1 MTVVW
6 ILLGIFFFFALLL
19 ALPLRI
25 FLRYTGETGLQYRV
39 KYAFF
44 PLADSEKPKKAEEV
58 AAKKQKDT
66 AEKPKKASG
75 GAAQT
80 LLSFLG
86 LEDISSAAN
95 AKRAIDEQ
103 GLLEVLHGVPEAVGS
118 LLKRTGRLL
127 KKGVVKR
134 FDLRIVCGD
143 GDPADAAM
151 RYGTVCAAVYP
162 LLTLLGSAMKLKR
175 RKVDIRCD
183 FNNDGIQASF
193 EGQIN
198 YRPWHFVCFACG
210 LLWRYIKRNTM
221 KEGKPNE

>member
-6 ILLGIFFFFALLL
+6 ILLGILFFFALLL

-25 FLRYTGETGLQYRV
+25 FLRYTEENGLQYRV
-39 KYAFF
+39 KYAFL
-44 PLADSEKPKKAEEV
+44 PLADSEKPKNAEEV

-75 GAAQT
+75 GAVQS

-95 AKRAIDEQ
+95 AKRAIDEK
-103 GLLEVLHGVPEAVGS
+103 GLLAVLHGVTEAVGS

-127 KKGVVKR
+127 RKGVFKR

-143 GDPADAAM
+143 GDPADAAL
-151 RYGTVCAAVYP
+151 RYGTLCAAVYP
-162 LLTLLGSAMKLKR
+162 LLTLLDSAMKCKR

-183 FNNDGIQASF
+183 FDAEGMQASF
-193 EGQIN
+193 DGQLN
-198 YRPWHFVCFACG
+198 YRPWHFVCFVCG
-210 LLWRYIKRNTM
+210 LLWCYLQSKIR
-221 KEGKPNE
+221 KEG

>member
-1 MTVVW
+1 MTALW
-6 ILLGIFFFFALLL
+6 IILGIVAFFALLL
-19 ALPLRI
+19 MLPLRI
-25 FLRYTGETGLQYRV
+25 FLSYSGEKGLQYRV
-39 KYAFF
+39 KYAVF
-44 PLADSEKPKKAEEV
+44 PLADSEKPEKAE
-58 AAKKQKDT
+58 AAPKKQKST

-75 GAAQT
+75 GAAQS

-95 AKRAIDEQ
+95 AKRAIDEK
-103 GLLEVLHGVPEAVGS
+103 GLLEVLHGVTEAVGS

-198 YRPWHFVCFACG
+198 YRPWHFVCYACG

>member
-6 ILLGIFFFFALLL
+6 ILLGILFFFALLL

-25 FLRYTGETGLQYRV
+25 FLRYTEENGLQYRV
-39 KYAFF
+39 KYAFL

-75 GAAQT
+75 GAVQS

-95 AKRAIDEQ
+95 AKRAIDEK
-103 GLLEVLHGVPEAVGS
+103 GLLAVLHGVTEAVGS

-127 KKGVVKR
+127 RKGVFKR

-143 GDPADAAM
+143 GDPADAAL
-151 RYGTVCAAVYP
+151 RYGTLCAAVYP
-162 LLTLLGSAMKLKR
+162 LLTLLDSAMKCKR

-183 FNNDGIQASF
+183 FDAEGMQASF
-193 EGQIN
+193 DGQLN
-198 YRPWHFVCFACG
+198 YRPWHFVCFVCG
-210 LLWRYIKRNTM
+210 LLWCYLQSKIR
-221 KEGKPNE
+221 KEG

>member
-6 ILLGIFFFFALLL
+6 ILLGILFFFALLL

-58 AAKKQKDT
+58 AAKKQKDP

-75 GAAQT
+75 GAVQSM
-80 LLSFLG
+80 LSFLG

-95 AKRAIDEQ
+95 AKRAIDEK
-103 GLLEVLHGVPEAVGS
+103 GLLEVLHGVTEAVSS

-127 KKGVVKR
+127 RKGVFKR
-134 FDLRIVCGD
+134 FDLRIICGD
-143 GDPADAAM
+143 GDPADAAL
-151 RYGTVCAAVYP
+151 RYGTLCAAVYP
-162 LLTLLGSAMKLKR
+162 LLTLLDSAIKMKR

-183 FNNDGIQASF
+183 FDAEGMQVSFDGQL
-193 EGQIN
+193 N
-198 YRPWHFVCFACG
+198 YRPWHFVCFVCG
-210 LLWRYIKRNTM
+210 LLWRYLKSRIM
-221 KEGKPNE
+221 KEG

>member
-1 MTVVW
+1 MTALW
-6 ILLGIFFFFALLL
+6 IILGIAAFFALLL

-25 FLRYTGETGLQYRV
+25 FLSYTEEKGLQYRV
-39 KYAFF
+39 KYAVF
-44 PLADSEKPKKAEEV
+44 PLADSEKPEKA
-58 AAKKQKDT
+58 AAAAPKKQKSA

-75 GAAQT
+75 GAVQS

-95 AKRAIDEQ
+95 AKRAIDEK
-103 GLLEVLHGVPEAVGS
+103 GLLEVLHGVTEAVGS
-118 LLKRTGRLL
+118 LRKRTGRLL
-127 KKGVVKR
+127 RKGAVKR

-162 LLTLLGSAMKLKR
+162 LLTLLDTAMKCKR

-183 FNNDGIQASF
+183 FDNDGIQASF

-198 YRPWHFVCFACG
+198 YRPWHFICFACG
-210 LLWRYIKRNTM
+210 LLWRYIKRNTI
-221 KEGKPNE
+221 KEGKHDE

>member
-6 ILLGIFFFFALLL
+6 ILLGILFFFALLL

-25 FLRYTGETGLQYRV
+25 FLRYTEENGLQYRV
-39 KYAFF
+39 KYAFL

-75 GAAQT
+75 GAVQS

-95 AKRAIDEQ
+95 AKRAIDEK
-103 GLLEVLHGVPEAVGS
+103 GLLEVLHGVTEAVGS
-118 LLKRTGRLL
+118 LLKRTERLL
-127 KKGVVKR
+127 RKGVFKR

-143 GDPADAAM
+143 GDPADAAL
-151 RYGTVCAAVYP
+151 RYGTLCAAVYP
-162 LLTLLGSAMKLKR
+162 LLTLLDSAMKCKR

-183 FNNDGIQASF
+183 FDAEGMQASF
-193 EGQIN
+193 DGQLN
-198 YRPWHFVCFACG
+198 YRPWHFVCFVCG
-210 LLWRYIKRNTM
+210 LLWRYLQSKIR
-221 KEGKPNE
+221 KEG

>member
-6 ILLGIFFFFALLL
+6 ILLGILFFFALLL

-25 FLRYTGETGLQYRV
+25 FLRYTEENGLQYRV
-39 KYAFF
+39 KYAFL

-58 AAKKQKDT
+58 VAKKQKDT
-66 AEKPKKASG
+66 VEKPKKASG
-75 GAAQT
+75 GAVQS

-95 AKRAIDEQ
+95 AKRAIDEK
-103 GLLEVLHGVPEAVGS
+103 GLLEVLHGVTEAVGS

-127 KKGVVKR
+127 RKGVFKR

-143 GDPADAAM
+143 GDPADAAL
-151 RYGTVCAAVYP
+151 RYGTLCAAVYP
-162 LLTLLGSAMKLKR
+162 LLTLLDSAMKCKR

-183 FNNDGIQASF
+183 FDAEGMQASF
-193 EGQIN
+193 DGQLN
-198 YRPWHFVCFACG
+198 YRPWHFVCFVCG
-210 LLWRYIKRNTM
+210 LLWRYLQSKIR
-221 KEGKPNE
+221 KEG

>member
-1 MTVVW
+1 MTALW
-6 ILLGIFFFFALLL
+6 IILGIVAFFALLL

-25 FLRYTGETGLQYRV
+25 FLSYTEEKGLQYRV

-44 PLADSEKPKKAEEV
+44 PLADSEKPEKAE
-58 AAKKQKDT
+58 ATAPKKQKSR
-66 AEKPKKASG
+66 AEKPKKAAG
-75 GAAQT
+75 GAAQS

-95 AKRAIDEQ
+95 AKRAIDEK
-103 GLLEVLHGVPEAVGS
+103 GLLETLHGVTEAVGS
-118 LLKRTGRLL
+118 LLRRTGRLL
-127 KKGVVKR
+127 RKGVVKR

-143 GDPADAAM
+143 GDPAEAATQ
-151 RYGTVCAAVYP
+151 YGAVCAAVYP
-162 LLTLLGSAMKLKR
+162 LVTLLDSAMKWKR
-175 RKVDIRCD
+175 RKIDIRCD
-183 FNNDGIQASF
+183 FNAEGTHASF
-193 EGQIN
+193 EGQVN

>member
-6 ILLGIFFFFALLL
+6 ILLGILFFFALLL

-75 GAAQT
+75 GAVQSM
-80 LLSFLG
+80 LSFLG

-95 AKRAIDEQ
+95 AKRAIDEK
-103 GLLEVLHGVPEAVGS
+103 GLLEVLHGVTEAVGS

-127 KKGVVKR
+127 RKGVFKR

-143 GDPADAAM
+143 GDPADAAL
-151 RYGTVCAAVYP
+151 RYGTLCAAVYP
-162 LLTLLGSAMKLKR
+162 LLTLLDSAMKCKR

-183 FNNDGIQASF
+183 FDAAGMQVSFDGQL
-193 EGQIN
+193 N
-198 YRPWHFVCFACG
+198 YRPWHFVCFVCG
-210 LLWRYIKRNTM
+210 LLWRYLKSRIM
-221 KEGKPNE
+221 KEG

>member
-6 ILLGIFFFFALLL
+6 ILLGILFFFALLL

-25 FLRYTGETGLQYRV
+25 FLRYTEENGLQYRV
-39 KYAFF
+39 KYAFL

-75 GAAQT
+75 GAVQS

-95 AKRAIDEQ
+95 AKRAIDEK
-103 GLLEVLHGVPEAVGS
+103 GLLEVLHGVTEAVGS
-118 LLKRTGRLL
+118 LLKRTERLL
-127 KKGVVKR
+127 GKGVFKR

-143 GDPADAAM
+143 GDPADAAL
-151 RYGTVCAAVYP
+151 RYGTLCAAVYP
-162 LLTLLGSAMKLKR
+162 LLTLLDSAMKCKR

-183 FNNDGIQASF
+183 FDAEGMQASF
-193 EGQIN
+193 DGQLN
-198 YRPWHFVCFACG
+198 YRPWHFVCFVCG
-210 LLWRYIKRNTM
+210 LLWRYLQSKIR
-221 KEGKPNE
+221 KEG

>member
-6 ILLGIFFFFALLL
+6 ILLGILFFFALLL

-25 FLRYTGETGLQYRV
+25 FLRYTEENGLQYRV
-39 KYAFF
+39 KYAFL

-66 AEKPKKASG
+66 AEKPKKVSG
-75 GAAQT
+75 GAVQS

-95 AKRAIDEQ
+95 AKRAIDEK
-103 GLLEVLHGVPEAVGS
+103 GLLEVLHGVTEAVGS

-127 KKGVVKR
+127 RKGVFKR

-143 GDPADAAM
+143 GDPADAAL
-151 RYGTVCAAVYP
+151 RYGTLCAAVYP
-162 LLTLLGSAMKLKR
+162 LLTLLDSAMKCKR

-183 FNNDGIQASF
+183 FDAEGMQASF
-193 EGQIN
+193 DGQLN
-198 YRPWHFVCFACG
+198 YRPWHFVCFVCG
-210 LLWRYIKRNTM
+210 LLWRYLQSKIR
-221 KEGKPNE
+221 KEG

>member
-6 ILLGIFFFFALLL
+6 ILLGIFSFFALLL

-25 FLRYTGETGLQYRV
+25 FLSYSGEKGLEYRV
-39 KYAFF
+39 KYAVF
-44 PLADSEKPKKAEEV
+44 PLADSKKPEKAETGQKQKAAAQQPKK
-58 AAKKQKDT
+58 T
-66 AEKPKKASG
+66 SG

-95 AKRAIDEQ
+95 AKRAIDEK
-103 GLLEVLHGVPEAVGS
+103 GLLEVLHGVTEAVGS

-198 YRPWHFVCFACG
+198 YRPWHFLCFACG
-210 LLWRYIKRNTM
+210 LLWRYIKRNTI
-221 KEGKPNE
+221 KEGKHDE